1 MHSHQTWWFAPR
13 LAGLLLFLRAG
24 PLDSRPRWQGLR
36 AQCERGVRAARTVY
50 ERFFGRIMWRSE
62 RADVAAQ
69 LGLRTQHT
77 HVLRLKF
84 SNVET
89 YYYGRQCARPA
100 RRPRTR
106 TGCAVR

>member
-1 MHSHQTWWFAPR
+1 
-13 LAGLLLFLRAG
+13 
-24 PLDSRPRWQGLR
+24 
-36 AQCERGVRAARTVY
+36 
-50 ERFFGRIMWRSE
+50 MWRSE